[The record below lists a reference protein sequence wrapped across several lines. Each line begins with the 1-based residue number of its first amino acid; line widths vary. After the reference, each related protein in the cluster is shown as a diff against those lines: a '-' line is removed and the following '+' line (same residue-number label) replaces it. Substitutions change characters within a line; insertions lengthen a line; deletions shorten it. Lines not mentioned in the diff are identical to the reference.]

1 MDLEKL
7 RRSLL
12 YRLESIDG
20 ESNFTVIEDKVN
32 KLSHQISQLK
42 SDLSD
47 VASLFH
53 LLKDNKER
61 LTMQNIENTEEV
73 TVYKEEADDN
83 DGNIQ
88 ETTATPQ
95 PDNVRKEIIKNLRH
109 HTFIG
114 YVRKVSNGNVKI
126 VLDNFKVINIPYSSK
141 WGKYCEKG
149 AYIAVCQQEEDG
161 AISPN
166 WEILRVLS
174 AKRNYNITH
183 PDGDNET
190 IADNKNFYNKKNPNN
205 KLSNGD
211 VLEIVVTKIGIN
223 FCEVYSKKENVYAYI
238 PCKEPAYMYKEGHRF
253 FVRII
258 GYNSDKDMYIAKEC
272 NHK

>member
-1 MDLEKL
+1 MELEKL
-7 RRSLL
+7 LRSLL
-12 YRLESIDG
+12 YRLESIDD
-20 ESNFTVIEDKVN
+20 ESKSTVIEDKAN
-32 KLSHQISQLK
+32 KLSHQINQLK

-61 LTMQNIENTEEV
+61 LTLQNIENTEEV
-73 TVYKEEADDN
+73 TIDKEEAEDN
-83 DGNIQ
+83 DRNTQ
-88 ETTATPQ
+88 KPPTTPQ
-95 PDNVRKEIIKNLRH
+95 PNNVRKEIIKDLKH

-141 WGKYCEKG
+141 WGKYCERG
-149 AYIAVCQQEEDG
+149 AYIAVYQQEEDG
-161 AISPN
+161 AISPS
-166 WEILRVLS
+166 WEVLRVLS

-183 PDGDNET
+183 PGGDNET
-190 IADNKNFYNKKNPNN
+190 ITDNKNFYNKKNPNN
-205 KLSNGD
+205 KLRNGD
-211 VLEIVVTKIGIN
+211 VLEIIVTKIGIN
-223 FCEVYSKKENVYAYI
+223 FCEVYSEKENVYAYI

-253 FVRII
+253 FVKII

-272 NHK
+272 DHK